1 MASNNSMQP
10 PVLAVPGDNGDQQ
23 QQMQQQMYTG
33 QLQRKQAPE
42 GSAEWCFDQATNWM
56 GDHPW
61 VTGLGVFGAAYVAA
75 GLFKSKQPGLNG
87 KSFIKGGFG
96 AKMSAKEAL
105 QILNL
110 KESTL
115 SQAKLKEQHRRS
127 MLANHPDKGGSPFL
141 ATKVNE
147 AKDFLE
153 KRGGMKKK

>member
-1 MASNNSMQP
+1 MEVPTLPIPGESQP
-10 PVLAVPGDNGDQQ
+10 AQQ
-23 QQMQQQMYTG
+23 PAFTG
-33 QLQRKQAPE
+33 QLQKKRAPE
-42 GSAEWCFDQATNWM
+42 GSPEWYFDRTCDWM

-61 VTGLGVFGAAYVAA
+61 ITGFGALGAVYFASGFV
-75 GLFKSKQPGLNG
+75 KSKQPGING
-87 KSFIKGGFG
+87 KAFLRGTFG

-115 SQAKLKEQHRRS
+115 SKAKLKEQHRKL
-127 MLANHPDKGGSPFL
+127 MMANHPDKGGSSFL

-153 KRGGMKKK
+153 KRGGMKDK